1 MRQFMIFTLT
11 SGAEHVVHA
20 EKGLRSVQDG
30 ALFLQAELFS
40 AIAPRARRL

>member
-1 MRQFMIFTLT
+1 MIFTLM

-20 EKGLRSVQDG
+20 EKGLRSALQDG